1 MKKLLILLL
10 TLIGFTSFAAP
21 IKFRFADAKITRAID
36 GTTIGR
42 GDQFE
47 VIVQANGNSNA
58 TTRQT
63 LIDMQYDLTN
73 FELISVNHT
82 GTGGNGGILPG
93 GATINLSYYDYKGYN
108 FNSNTTNTTS
118 NGTTNYQRA
127 NYSYNQNM
135 SSGILR
141 TTVTW
146 STSKGMPY
154 SNYDRYVVFRFKV
167 KDAST
172 ATVFNPIKLN
182 FVAGWNAQGQY
193 DETFQETPLTS
204 DIIFDQNIGKY
215 VTARVDVNSN
225 LLALSNLKLSFRDP
239 ITNTGQLFD
248 ITSTGAVDINQSL
261 LAANTKYEVSIMHD
275 MDKTNTIYNSA
286 ITLSDFTTAQGEF
299 TSMGLDGS
307 NGQVLKTGQSL
318 YAADINRNKQIDGGD
333 LPRLLAQVVGLDTL
347 VTLPSN
353 YVSSGAGSSWMTL
366 PTWKA
371 VDVMTIGGEVEW
383 AYIEPNVYATNISAL
398 FIDQRKLAGVTA
410 SALTS
415 IQILDLYSGPMEY
428 DAAGSDGTWA
438 KYKIPVN
445 LATPINAG
453 NSIYGIF
460 IRSSGNN
467 LWSLRVDFAF
477 DASPKSSWGS
487 INTTNWKDIT
497 FPKVEITTGTLGTN
511 QILDLKYLLWGDV
524 NRSHSS
530 QVVVMNNGASTVVTN
545 AKASMLNNT
554 AFRTMNSTVAAPSS
568 IDVNFAN
575 VTVTS
580 NDITIP
586 IAVNTNGASLSGL
599 QFQFSYDPTKIK
611 FNDVKS
617 DLPANWYVFANAK
630 SGVIKF
636 GALDQSLKTPIT
648 VNSIPFKLKFT
659 AIGSGVDILT
669 SVKVSPTMD
678 ANDSKGNQ
686 LQINLN
692 TDKIKLTGYNNF

>member
-1 MKKLLILLL
+1 MKKLFILLF
-10 TLIGFTSFAAP
+10 TLIGFTSFALP
-21 IKFRFADAKITRAID
+21 IKFKFASDRVATAID

-42 GDQFE
+42 GDFFD
-47 VIVQANGNSNA
+47 VIVQANGNGNTS
-58 TTRQT
+58 TRQT

-73 FELISVNHT
+73 FELVSINHT

-93 GATINLSYYDYKGYN
+93 GSTISLSYWDYQGYS
-108 FNSNTTNTTS
+108 FISNTNNTTT

-127 NYSYNQNM
+127 NYQYNQNM
-135 SSGILR
+135 ANSILR

-146 STSKGMPY
+146 STPNGMPY
-154 SNYDRYVVFRFKV
+154 TNYDRFVVFRFKV

-172 ATVFNPIKLN
+172 ATTFNPIKLN
-182 FVAGWNAQGQY
+182 FVAGWNASGQS
-193 DETFQETPLTS
+193 DDTFQESPLSTE
-204 DIIFDQNIGKY
+204 IMFDQNIGKY
-215 VTARVDVNSN
+215 VTAKVDVNSN
-225 LLALSNLKLSFRDP
+225 LLTLSDLKVSFRNTT
-239 ITNTGQLFD
+239 TNTGQLFNV
-248 ITSTGAVDINQSL
+248 TATGAVDIDQTL
-261 LAANTKYEVSIMHD
+261 LAANTTYEVSLMHD
-275 MDKTNTIYNSA
+275 LDKTNTIYNSA
-286 ITLSDFTTAQGEF
+286 ITLSDFTTSQGEF

-347 VTLPSN
+347 MTMPPN
-353 YVSSGAGSSWMTL
+353 YVSSGAGTSWMSL
-366 PTWKA
+366 PTWRT
-371 VDVMTIGGEVEW
+371 VDATTVGGQVEW
-383 AYIEPNVYATNISAL
+383 AYVTPGTSSSTLRIDMREFPTGTLPNTI
-398 FIDQRKLAGVTA
+398 K
-410 SALTS
+410 S
-415 IQILDLYSGPMEY
+415 IQLLDIYSGPIQYVSE
-428 DAAGSDGTWA
+428 DGTWA
-438 KYKIPVN
+438 VYSVP
-445 LATPINAG
+445 NALLKAKDG
-453 NSIYGIF
+453 TSVFTSF
-460 IRSSGNN
+460 IRNN
-467 LWSLRVDFAF
+467 NNENADYSLRVEVTFNTSVDN
-477 DASPKSSWGS
+477 SWGAITAS
-487 INTTNWKDIT
+487 NWKTIT
-497 FPKVEITTGTLGTN
+497 FPKVTFTTGALGTN

-530 QVVVMNNGASTVVTN
+530 QVLVIDNGANVVATN
-545 AKASMLNNT
+545 AKASMLTNT
-554 AFRTMNSTVAAPSS
+554 AFRTMNNTVSAPTS

-586 IAVNTNGASLSGL
+586 IAVNTNGASLGGL
-599 QFQFSYDPTKIK
+599 QFQFNYDPTKLK

-648 VNSIPFKLKFT
+648 TNTIPFKLKFT

-669 SVKVSPTMD
+669 SVRVSPTMD

-686 LQINLN
+686 LGINLN

>member
-1 MKKLLILLL
+1 MKKLFILLF
-10 TLIGFTSFAAP
+10 TLIGFTSFALP
-21 IKFRFADAKITRAID
+21 IKFKFASDRVTTAID

-42 GDQFE
+42 GDFFD
-47 VIVQANGNSNA
+47 VIVQANGNGNTS
-58 TTRQT
+58 TRQT

-73 FELISVNHT
+73 FELVSINHT

-93 GATINLSYYDYKGYN
+93 GSTISLSYWDYQGYS
-108 FNSNTTNTTS
+108 FISNTNNTTT

-127 NYSYNQNM
+127 NYNYNQNM
-135 SSGILR
+135 ANSILR

-146 STSKGMPY
+146 STPNGMPY
-154 SNYDRYVVFRFKV
+154 TNYDRFVVFRFKV

-172 ATVFNPIKLN
+172 ATTFNPIKLN
-182 FVAGWNAQGQY
+182 FVAGWNASGQS
-193 DETFQETPLTS
+193 DDTFQESPLSTEVM
-204 DIIFDQNIGKY
+204 FDQNIGKY
-215 VTARVDVNSN
+215 VTAKVDVNSN
-225 LLALSNLKLSFRDP
+225 LLALSDLKVSFRNST
-239 ITNTGQLFD
+239 TNTGQLFNV
-248 ITSTGAVDINQSL
+248 TATGAVDIDQTL
-261 LAANTKYEVSIMHD
+261 LAANTTYEVTLMHD
-275 MDKTNTIYNSA
+275 LDKTNTIYNSA
-286 ITLSDFTTAQGEF
+286 ITLSDFTTSQGEF

-347 VTLPSN
+347 MTMPPN
-353 YVSSGAGSSWMTL
+353 YVSSGAGTSWMSL
-366 PTWKA
+366 PTWRT
-371 VDVMTIGGEVEW
+371 VDATTVGGQVEW
-383 AYIEPNVYATNISAL
+383 AYITPGTSSSTLRIDMREFPTGTLPNTI
-398 FIDQRKLAGVTA
+398 K
-410 SALTS
+410 S
-415 IQILDLYSGPMEY
+415 IQLLDIYSGPIQYVSE
-428 DAAGSDGTWA
+428 DGTWA
-438 KYKIPVN
+438 VYSVP
-445 LATPINAG
+445 NALLKAKDG
-453 NSIYGIF
+453 TSVFTSF
-460 IRSSGNN
+460 IRNN
-467 LWSLRVDFAF
+467 NNENADYSLRVEVTFNTSVDN
-477 DASPKSSWGS
+477 SWGAITAS
-487 INTTNWKDIT
+487 NWKTIT
-497 FPKVEITTGTLGTN
+497 FPKVTFTTGALGTN

-530 QVVVMNNGASTVVTN
+530 QVLVIDNGANVVATN
-545 AKASMLNNT
+545 AKASMLTNT
-554 AFRTMNSTVAAPSS
+554 AFRMMNNTVSAPAS

-580 NDITIP
+580 NDIVIP
-586 IAVNTNGASLSGL
+586 IAVNTNGASLGGL
-599 QFQFSYDPTKIK
+599 QFQFNYDLTKLK

-669 SVKVSPTMD
+669 SVRVSPTMD

-686 LQINLN
+686 LGINLN